1 MVIVVHVSFQ
11 IMFFSRYVPRSG
23 TAGSYGSSREQTY
36 GYQWGWVGERI
47 DQEFWMGMYT
57 LLCLKQITNKDL
69 LYSTGNSARCY
80 VAAWM
85 GGEFGGE
92 CMCMCTCI
100 CMAES
105 LPCSPETTTMLLTR
119 YTRVQFSS
127 VQFSRS
133 VVSDSLR
140 PHESQHARPPCQ
152 SPTPGVYPN
161 SCTSSR

>member
-1 MVIVVHVSFQ
+1 MAYLLTKQEETH
-11 IMFFSRYVPRSG
+11 
-23 TAGSYGSSREQTY
+23 RERTY
-36 GYQWGWVGERI
+36 GCQGDGMVRQFGL
-47 DQEFWMGMYT
+47 GMYT
-57 LLCLKQITNKDL
+57 LLYLKWISNNDL
-69 LYSTGNSARCY
+69 LQHTGNSARCY

-127 VQFSRS
+127 VQFSCS

-140 PHESQHARPPCQ
+140 PHESLHARPPFS
-152 SPTPGVYPN
+152 SPTPGVHSDSRP
-161 SCTSSR
+161 SSQ